1 MIIIVKLYWVFTIF
15 RILFIH
21 EFVPLIFIRPYE
33 ITVLFPLYRRG
44 KWRHRELSN
53 LFRQEWVDPGPPRWS
68 WASPW
73 VVGAQISWL
82 TLGSEW
88 SDVWHWGTGNH
99 SWEPCAETQIH
110 TRAPGSEQFGGKPPW
125 GRLAPEVNQG
135 PACPGRWGLVTL
147 VYFSF

>member
-88 SDVWHWGTGNH
+88 SDVWHWGTGALGTTPESPVQRPRSTPELLAVNSLVENH
-99 SWEPCAETQIH
+99 PGDAWHQKW
-110 TRAPGSEQFGGKPPW
+110 TRALPVREDGVLS
-125 GRLAPEVNQG
+125 L
-135 PACPGRWGLVTL
+135 
-147 VYFSF
+147 